1 MVVVRRDAVI
11 ANLAMLCAERLLN
24 VANGAIFI
32 LNEEDDVFF
41 IFFFLIAEV
50 VKVHLDLV
58 CSTVLISLRIWL
70 FTSFLD

>member
-24 VANGAIFI
+24 MAYGAVFV
-32 LNEEDDVFF
+32 LNEEYDIFVFF
-41 IFFFLIAEV
+41 FVLIAEV
-50 VKVHLDLV
+50 VKVNLDLV
-58 CSTVLISLRIWL
+58 CGTVLISLRIWL